1 VVVPNSNTR
10 PFPKESPAY
19 AGRLYTLAPV
29 SLRPVTVFLALLLLA
44 GAVSAA
50 PAGAARFYTPNYGSK
65 TPEEIGGFDLGLDG
79 ALTPIPGSPF
89 PAEEAG
95 FAGIW
100 QLAFSPDGTRA
111 MTGFLFTGGAQA
123 YTVPPSG
130 IFQLAGS
137 GIPTASVTSI
147 AITPDGRFGYAST
160 REFGGSAAEGI
171 LAFRFNGDGSLASI
185 PGTGGSEE
193 YADVAVSP
201 DGRFL
206 FATRANAID
215 RFAIGD
221 DGSLSP
227 LGTTPVPG
235 AFMLATSAD
244 QRFLYVK
251 VGTGGEPG
259 VAVFEIGADGGLSQ
273 RGSTVRLGPGSN
285 GDLFTVSP
293 NGRYAFLPD
302 GNDDLIATVAI
313 AADGSPTILPGGMAV
328 PNPESVA
335 VSPDNS
341 HLVFYRGG
349 GSENSIG
356 VAAIAG
362 DGTLTRLPSELPWST
377 GEPERLL
384 FQPQPTPVARL
395 SRVAAAPEQAT
406 HLDAGAST
414 GAARYEWDF
423 GDGTKLT
430 DASPTASHVY
440 STAGV
445 YTVTLTALDRNGC
458 AGTHVYNGQSTVCP
472 GGSTAVATAVVDTLP
487 LLGKPKVLPK
497 KFAPKAK
504 GSKRGGTTFRYTVNE
519 VSSVRFK
526 IERKSFGR
534 LVGKKCKRSQGKK
547 SGGRKCALFRRVGS
561 RAQKAKVGV
570 NKLKWNG
577 KLKGKPLPAG
587 SYRATVVATDAAGG
601 RSPAKKVGFRI
612 LPLPQLR

>member
-1 VVVPNSNTR
+1 VS
-10 PFPKESPAY
+10 
-19 AGRLYTLAPV
+19 RLSTLIV
-29 SLRPVTVFLALLLLA
+29 LVLALQI
-44 GAVSAA
+44 GASSAA
-50 PAGAARFYTPNYGSK
+50 PTAGAARFYTPNYGSK
-65 TPEEIGGFDLGLDG
+65 TPEEIGGFDLGPGG
-79 ALTPIPGSPF
+79 ALTPIAGSPF

-95 FAGIW
+95 VGGIW

-111 MTGFLFTGGAQA
+111 MTGFFFTGGVQA
-123 YTVPPSG
+123 YTVPPDG

-137 GIPTASVTSI
+137 AIPTASATSV
-147 AITPDGRFGYAST
+147 AITPDGRFGFAAT
-160 REFGGSAAEGI
+160 REFGGAAAEGI
-171 LAFRFNGDGSLASI
+171 RAFSFNGDGSLTSL

-215 RFAIGD
+215 RFSVGG
-221 DGSLSP
+221 DGSLAP

-273 RGSTVRLGPGSN
+273 RGSTARLGPGSS

-293 NGRYAFLPD
+293 NGRFAFLPD

-313 AADGSPTILPGGMAV
+313 AADGSPAILPGGMTV

-335 VSPDNS
+335 VSPDNAY
-341 HLVFYRGG
+341 LVFYRGG
-349 GSENSIG
+349 GSDNAIG
-356 VAAIAG
+356 VAAIGG
-362 DGTLTRLPSELPWST
+362 DGGLTRLPYELPWST

-384 FQPQPTPVARL
+384 FQPQPPPVARL
-395 SRVAAAPEQAT
+395 SVAPAAPGRAA
-406 HLDAGAST
+406 HFDAGAST
-414 GAARYEWDF
+414 GAARYDWDF

-430 DASPTASHVY
+430 DAGPGPSHAY
-440 STAGV
+440 SAAGV
-445 YTVTLTALDRNGC
+445 YTVTLTARDRNGC
-458 AGTHVYNGQSTVCP
+458 AGAHVYNGQSTVCP
-472 GGSTAVATAVVDTLP
+472 GGTTPIATAVVDTLP
-487 LLGKPKVLPK
+487 LLGRPKVSPK
-497 KFAPKAK
+497 KFAPKVK
-504 GSKRGGTTFRYTVNE
+504 GSKRGGTSFRYSVNE
-519 VSSVRFK
+519 ASSVRFK

-534 LVGKKCKRSQGKK
+534 LVGKKCKRSKGKK

-561 RAQKAKVGV
+561 RAQKAKPGV
-570 NKLKWNG
+570 NKLRWNG

-587 SYRATVVATDAAGG
+587 SYRATVVATDSAGG
-601 RSPAKKVGFRI
+601 RSGSKKVGFRI
-612 LPLPQLR
+612 LPLPPLR